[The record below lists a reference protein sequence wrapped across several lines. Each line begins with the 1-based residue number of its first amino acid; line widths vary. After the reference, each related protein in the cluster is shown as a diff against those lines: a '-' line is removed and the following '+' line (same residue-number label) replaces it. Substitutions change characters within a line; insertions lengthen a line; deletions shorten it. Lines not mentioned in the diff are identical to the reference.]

1 VQPELKPEGKPSTVS
16 KPTQDSIIEAL
27 TVVEEP
33 EITTGKSL
41 LVSAGFFLSSGSVTT
56 LDEVSLRHGDPFLAD
71 PQSVHFD
78 ESKDD
83 SHDQDARGVDCVSVQ
98 PAVTNVSDG
107 ESQCEEHELMSLPTQ
122 PQEPC
127 SSGRPWLSTR
137 AGPHVNIQSTAPP
150 KMIHEVDV
158 GRSSNS
164 DRDSKSGATHYSS
177 SSFEAARLKF
187 GSTGG
192 GKSSSAFEGARRS
205 FGAPLKSQS
214 SATLKNP
221 TTSFALDRGVHVAF
235 PSASSTSS
243 ASSVLTQPPPA
254 EGGENAKRCGSN
266 FDLHSGEV
274 HGGGVHG
281 GGLGIDDSA
290 PQAGRL
296 LNEEDA
302 HMQSKPSQHSC
313 VLRDNDATSDCL
325 LSSFVASAA
334 MSPDSRSP
342 LARDTLNS
350 LLQHFHFS
358 LLLLCVVLWI
368 ACKGCEMLVCK

>member
-1 VQPELKPEGKPSTVS
+1 
-16 KPTQDSIIEAL
+16 
-27 TVVEEP
+27 
-33 EITTGKSL
+33 
-41 LVSAGFFLSSGSVTT
+41 
-56 LDEVSLRHGDPFLAD
+56 
-71 PQSVHFD
+71 
-78 ESKDD
+78 
-83 SHDQDARGVDCVSVQ
+83 
-98 PAVTNVSDG
+98 
-107 ESQCEEHELMSLPTQ
+107 
-122 PQEPC
+122 
-127 SSGRPWLSTR
+127 
-137 AGPHVNIQSTAPP
+137 
-150 KMIHEVDV
+150 
-158 GRSSNS
+158 
-164 DRDSKSGATHYSS
+164 
-177 SSFEAARLKF
+177 
-187 GSTGG
+187 
-192 GKSSSAFEGARRS
+192 
-205 FGAPLKSQS
+205 
-214 SATLKNP
+214 
-221 TTSFALDRGVHVAF
+221 LDRGVHVAF

-266 FDLHSGEV
+266 FDLHSVEV

-368 ACKGCEMLVCK
+368 ACKGCQMLVCK